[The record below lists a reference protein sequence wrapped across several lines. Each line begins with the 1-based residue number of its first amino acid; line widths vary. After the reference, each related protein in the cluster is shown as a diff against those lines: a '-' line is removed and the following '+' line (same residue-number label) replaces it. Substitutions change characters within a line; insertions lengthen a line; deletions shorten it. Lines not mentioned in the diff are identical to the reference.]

1 MLNSKN
7 DKGNLFGF
15 ENNVQPLLTVLVGN
29 TLEESLKEIGQEDKI
44 KTLRESKAMFFKKG
58 NAEKGNEKEKGK
70 DEKKKERYEIREKR
84 KNAQK
89 ELISRVMSKA
99 FIRNVQNNAVKDLI
113 KMGKLQ
119 NNKDECNNKQKK

>member
-58 NAEKGNEKEKGK
+58 NVEKGKEKEKGK
-70 DEKKKERYEIREKR
+70 DEKRKERYEIREKR

-89 ELISRVMSKA
+89 ELISRVMSKTLMKNLQD
-99 FIRNVQNNAVKDLI
+99 NVVKDLI
-113 KMGKLQ
+113 KKGQLQ
-119 NNKDECNNKQKK
+119 NNKDEDNNK